1 MEKILVNTDEFNGRY
16 VAVKSFDDNTIV
28 GAGDNPETALKE
40 AETKGFK
47 DPVLI
52 YVPEENIVHIY
63 LCQ

>member
-1 MEKILVNTDEFNGRY
+1 MEKILVNTSEFNGRY

-28 GAGDNPETALKE
+28 GVGDNPEIALKE
-40 AETKGFK
+40 AEKKGFK
-47 DPVLI
+47 DPVLV